1 MKSTIIFIFSIL
13 IIHIGFGQAIVDTF
27 TVNGV
32 SFEMIRVEGGSFERG
47 IPKSDTNR
55 LWRKSEEGQHTV
67 VLKDFS
73 IGKYEVTQQLWE
85 AVMGSNPSYFDYK
98 PERVKI
104 KFNVSTG
111 HALNFTPQHPVDN
124 ITWWDAQKFIDSLNK
139 LTGEKFRLP
148 TEAEWE
154 YAARGGKYKENSIY
168 SGSNKFNTVAWCCE
182 NDCGS
187 SSKVGLKIPNILGI
201 YDMSG
206 NIAEWCSDWY
216 DENYYQSAKVF
227 RSPKGAAKGTEKV
240 IRGGNWGVTEAFT
253 RVTTR
258 KAHPPEYKNIGN
270 GLRLAR

>member
-1 MKSTIIFIFSIL
+1 MKRTVIFIFSML
-13 IIHIGFGQAIVDTF
+13 ITPIGFGQAIVDTF

-32 SFEMIRVEGGSFERG
+32 SFEMVRVQGGSFERG

-55 LWRKSEEGQHTV
+55 LWRKREEGQHTV
-67 VLKDFS
+67 FLKDFS

-85 AVMGSNPSYFDYK
+85 AVMGDNPSYFDYNWK
-98 PERVKI
+98 RAQI
-104 KFNVSTG
+104 KFNFSGEEGVKFSS
-111 HALNFTPQHPVDN
+111 QHPVDN

-154 YAARGGKYKENSIY
+154 YAARGGKYKENCIY
-168 SGSNKFNTVAWCCE
+168 SGSNKFNAVAWCTE
-182 NDCGS
+182 NDGATS
-187 SSKVGLKIPNILGI
+187 KKVGLKSPNALGI

-227 RSPKGAAKGTEKV
+227 RSPKGPATGTEKV
-240 IRGGNWGVTEAFT
+240 MRGGNWGVREAFT

-258 KAHPPEYKNIGN
+258 RAYPPEYQNIGS